1 MVLEVELYLKRAEEK
16 VLLAK
21 LCFEISTKA
30 EAKSYLNIPQNQSFF
45 NDIISLSYYS
55 IFYSAKAY
63 LLSKGIETSPPEEHK
78 KTYEE
83 FAKFVGIGALDKELL
98 NIYENAALEAET
110 LLNIFLLEKRKRG
123 KFTYNVNANANLPFA
138 KDSIENAKKFTGD
151 LIAII
156 KGRGK

>member
-1 MVLEVELYLKRAEEK
+1 MVSETELYLKRAEEK

-21 LCFEISTKA
+21 LCFDISTKS
-30 EAKSYLNIPQNQSFF
+30 ETKKYLGVSENQTFF

-63 LLSKGIETSPPEEHK
+63 LISKGIITSPPEEHK

-83 FAKFVGIGALDKELL
+83 FANFVRIGVLDKELL
-98 NIYENAALEAET
+98 DIYENAAIEAET
-110 LLNIFLLEKRKRG
+110 LLNIFFIGKRNRG

-138 KDSIENAKKFTGD
+138 SDSIENAKKFTRI
-151 LIAII
+151 LTTIV
-156 KGRGK
+156 KGR